1 MRPAA
6 IPQEHS
12 LYSHDDGEG
21 RIGVPIPG
29 DLPSREMILD
39 DETDGDEETEDGNN
53 DDEFDESFGDD
64 DELDEDG
71 LDEDF
76 DDDDGDFDDLEGRL
90 SGEMTGS
97 SVLAR

>member
-1 MRPAA
+1 
-6 IPQEHS
+6 
-12 LYSHDDGEG
+12 
-21 RIGVPIPG
+21 
-29 DLPSREMILD
+29 
-39 DETDGDEETEDGNN
+39 
-53 DDEFDESFGDD
+53 GDD